1 MTLKIS
7 VFKMADFA
15 SGPKI
20 LTFLLVGQSSH
31 MIAHF
36 LQLIKR
42 NNSKTR
48 KVLIIQYLALEKG
61 ENIQNMVKI
70 GQKPYLV
77 PIGCPIF
84 RFFQLDF
91 STLNL
96 GCKLSKKTGVQNFY
110 DFWPWDRFYFGVK
123 GRYGVKISNL
133 LDYVDIILYF

>member
-1 MTLKIS
+1 MTFKIS

-15 SGPKI
+15 SGPKM

-84 RFFQLDF
+84 RFLELDF

-96 GCKLSKKTGVQNFY
+96 GVKIGQKTGVQNFLF
-110 DFWPWDRFYFGVK
+110 DF
-123 GRYGVKISNL
+123 
-133 LDYVDIILYF
+133 

>member
-1 MTLKIS
+1 MTFIIS

-15 SGPKI
+15 SGPKM

-61 ENIQNMVKI
+61 ENLQNMVKI

-84 RFFQLDF
+84 RFFELDF

-96 GCKLSKKTGVQNFY
+96 GCKLSTKHLSKFFF
-110 DFWPWDRFYFGVK
+110 DF
-123 GRYGVKISNL
+123 
-133 LDYVDIILYF
+133 

>member
-1 MTLKIS
+1 
-7 VFKMADFA
+7 
-15 SGPKI
+15 
-20 LTFLLVGQSSH
+20 

-84 RFFQLDF
+84 RFFELDL

-96 GCKLSKKTGVQNFY
+96 GVKIGQKTGFQIFFLIFDLGIVFNF
-110 DFWPWDRFYFGVK
+110 
-123 GRYGVKISNL
+123 
-133 LDYVDIILYF
+133 